1 MENLLKNEKIEQIKE
16 MKKINCWTEKEDKIL
31 KEIAKEFNY
40 KNWK

>member
-1 MENLLKNEKIEQIKE
+1 MEDLLKNENFEQNKE
-16 MKKINCWTEKEDKIL
+16 MKKINFWTEKEDKIL